1 MIHSL
6 CNLLK
11 EGKLNSLVPYKCNS
25 KEKDNAGH
33 KLQNVRRRKLQL
45 RKRRKDKFDLKR
57 DRIMQLQEFRKEIL
71 AMIRSL
77 DHKTDCIFS
86 SMNESQKDEF
96 TKALKTKRLDN

>member
-6 CNLLK
+6 CNLLQK
-11 EGKLNSLVPYKCNS
+11 GKLNNLVPYFCNS

-45 RKRRKDKFDLKR
+45 RKRRKDKLDLKR
-57 DRIMQLQEFRKEIL
+57 DRIMQEQEFRKEIL
-71 AMIRSL
+71 AMIQSL
-77 DHKTDCIFS
+77 DHKTDFIFS

-96 TKALKTKRLDN
+96 TKALKNKTFR

>member
-11 EGKLNSLVPYKCNS
+11 EGKLNRVVPYKCNS

-71 AMIRSL
+71 AMIQSL

-96 TKALKTKRLDN
+96 TKVLKNKTFK